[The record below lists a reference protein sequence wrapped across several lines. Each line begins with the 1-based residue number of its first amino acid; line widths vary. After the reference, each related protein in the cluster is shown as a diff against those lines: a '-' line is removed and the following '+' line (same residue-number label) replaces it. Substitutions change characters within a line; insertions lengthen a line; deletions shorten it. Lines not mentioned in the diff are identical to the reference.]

1 MRVAAR
7 VVECRVATATH
18 AWEGVCPEESFSG
31 QTLEQFKQVTKASL
45 DARAR
50 LVAIE
55 VEWQKAMEAREVAD
69 QESLVNLR
77 RLVNAVKAHPKYGE
91 NSALYAAMGY
101 VKASQRSSGLTR
113 RREKEAGPAAD
124 EAS

>member
-1 MRVAAR
+1 MKASVRVFEIRIAS
-7 VVECRVATATH
+7 ATQ

-31 QTLEQFKQVTKASL
+31 QSLEQFRQVMKPSL

-50 LVAIE
+50 LAAME

-69 QESLVNLR
+69 QESLVHLR

>member
-1 MRVAAR
+1 MRVASG
-7 VVECRVATATH
+7 VVESRITTATL

-31 QTLEQFKQVTKASL
+31 QTLEQFRLVTKPSL

-50 LVAIE
+50 LAAIE
-55 VEWQKAMEAREVAD
+55 LEWQKGMEAREAAD
-69 QESLVNLR
+69 QESIVHLR

-91 NSALYAAMGY
+91 NSALYASLGY
-101 VKASQRSSGLTR
+101 LKASQRSTGLTR
-113 RREKEAGPAAD
+113 RRAKEAGPRAD